1 MAKQNNTGKRYSDSQ
16 KEKIL
21 EFVEKYDEKHERGG
35 MSRAQEKFNVSYLT
49 IRSWMKPGVKAKKM
63 GRPAKTAKPTKGVKK
78 IGRPAKAP
86 ADLEATLQALRD
98 QVAQLSARLAKI
110 EVPKV
115 TKAKVQPVAL
125 AVAPVVA
132 QAPQEAQAVPEA
144 KPAPIPAQEIIFASP
159 AKEEVK
165 NTEVPVEELVTA

>member
-63 GRPAKTAKPTKGVKK
+63 GRPAKTAKPPKGVKK

-115 TKAKVQPVAL
+115 TKAEVQPVAP
-125 AVAPVVA
+125 PVVA
-132 QAPQEAQAVPEA
+132 QTPQEAQAVPEA
-144 KPAPIPAQEIIFASP
+144 KPAPIPAQEIIFASL

-165 NTEVPVEELVTA
+165 NTEVPVDELVTA